1 MKLLPIAATVAF
13 FFAAACAVAAPVGV
27 PATAT
32 LRLYAMDCGTLT
44 VPDADPFADDGAY
57 KGVSRTMVVPCY
69 LIRHPKGDL
78 IWDAGLPQA
87 IADLPGG
94 VGPQGIVMR
103 RKLTDQLADLGLTPA
118 DIEYL
123 SVSHSHFDHIGNGG
137 LFAASTW
144 IVDADERAHAF
155 RPEARADTQTFSAY
169 AALETA
175 PTLLLKDRST
185 HDVFGDGSVTIIAAP
200 GHTPGHRLLLVRLA
214 RSGPVLLTGDM
225 FHLAE
230 SRAGRR
236 VPRFNVDRKQTLESM
251 DRLEVLARETG
262 ARVVRQH
269 VKEDFDAMPAFP
281 AAMD

>member
-1 MKLLPIAATVAF
+1 MQFLPIVAAIAF
-13 FFAAACAVAAPVGV
+13 FASAVSGVAAAAGAPE
-27 PATAT
+27 TAT

-57 KGVSRTMVVPCY
+57 KGVSRTLVVPCY

-78 IWDAGLPQA
+78 IWDTGLPQA
-87 IADLPGG
+87 IADMPGG

-144 IVDADERAHAF
+144 IVDADERAYAF
-155 RPEARADTQTFSAY
+155 RPAARADSQTFSAY
-169 AALETA
+169 AVLETA
-175 PTLLLKDRST
+175 PTLLMKDKSA

-236 VPRFNVDRKQTLESM
+236 VPRFNVDRKQTLDSM
-251 DRLEVLARETG
+251 DRLEALATATG

-269 VKEDFDAMPAFP
+269 VKEDFQAMPAFP